1 MSSGNRGAAFVVGG
15 SGGLGNA
22 ICRVLAAQWPG
33 VAIGYRSGAAR
44 AEALAATLPGRS
56 LPVRCDLADAPSITG
71 SIAAAAAHFGEIGTM
86 IFASGVEIGQ
96 PYVSRIG
103 EAEWREVIETELI
116 GFTRVVAATLPL
128 FRRQGHGNFVSVV
141 SVATTTFPPGDA
153 LSAVPKAAIEVLGRA
168 IAKEEGRYNI
178 RANMV
183 APGIIDAGLG
193 AAFLQDLYSPEIWE
207 TQRKRIA
214 LQRFGAGEDIAEA
227 VAFLASDKAK
237 YITGQTIIVDGGF
250 SL

>member
-1 MSSGNRGAAFVVGG
+1 MTRGAAFIVGAT
-15 SGGLGNA
+15 GGLGSA
-22 ICRVLAAQWPG
+22 ICRSLAAEWSG
-33 VAIGYRSGAAR
+33 VAIGYRSKPDA
-44 AEALAATLPGRS
+44 AEALAAELPCSTLP
-56 LPVRCDLADAPSITG
+56 VHCDLADASSVTDA
-71 SIAAAAAHFGEIGTM
+71 IARAAEHFGEIGTM
-86 IFASGVEIGQ
+86 IFASGVDIGQ
-96 PYVSRIG
+96 PFVSKID
-103 EAEWREVIETELI
+103 EAGWRQVIEIELI
-116 GFTRVVAATLPL
+116 GFTRIVGATIPH

-141 SVATTTFPPGDA
+141 SVANYAFPPGDA

-193 AAFLQDLYSPEIWE
+193 AAFLKDLYSPEIWE

-214 LQRFGAGEDIAEA
+214 LQRFGSGEDIGEA
-227 VAFLASDKAK
+227 VAFLASERAR
-237 YITGQTIIVDGGF
+237 YVTGQTIVVDGGF